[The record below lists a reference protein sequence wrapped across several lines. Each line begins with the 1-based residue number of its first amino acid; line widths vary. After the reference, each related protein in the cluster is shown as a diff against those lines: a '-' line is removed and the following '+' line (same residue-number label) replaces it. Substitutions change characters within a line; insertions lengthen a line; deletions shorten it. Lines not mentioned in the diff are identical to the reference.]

1 MAILEN
7 IVKIIMLKL
16 AIILV
21 YLYDSFRPIFICKI
35 FLIILPPSNGYIGNR
50 LNITIKKFV
59 YIIVS
64 ACKKVYT

>member
-35 FLIILPPSNGYIGNR
+35 FDKGINERGNIFGYDKRTEKKQPNR
-50 LNITIKKFV
+50 HNKKRLG
-59 YIIVS
+59 
-64 ACKKVYT
+64 

>member
-35 FLIILPPSNGYIGNR
+35 FLIILPPSNGYIG
-50 LNITIKKFV
+50 IKLKIP
-59 YIIVS
+59 IIKLV
-64 ACKKVYT
+64 